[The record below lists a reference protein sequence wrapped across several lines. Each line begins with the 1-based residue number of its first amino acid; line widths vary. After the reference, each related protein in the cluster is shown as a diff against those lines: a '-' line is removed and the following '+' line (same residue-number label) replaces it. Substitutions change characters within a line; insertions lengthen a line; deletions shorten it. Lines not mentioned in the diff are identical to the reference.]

1 MAILTQRSGY
11 RICEQFRVQTNGTT
25 PVDILQVLPGTVID
39 HVVAR
44 CETPGT
50 GAANLTIGDDD
61 DADGFVLA
69 GDHTAAAGTHYGD
82 APTERGVYLRDA
94 TEKAGYVKAYNAAK
108 TLKAVLSATGTTQG
122 TWQVTVEGY
131 RVDIG

>member
-1 MAILTQRSGY
+1 MAVLTQRSGY

-69 GDHTAAAGTHYGD
+69 GDHTAAAGTLYGD
-82 APTERGVYLRDA
+82 ITTERGAYLFDV
-94 TEKAGYVKAYNAAK
+94 TNKGGHHKAYNLNK
-108 TLKAVLSATGTTQG
+108 TLRLLLSAAGATQG
-122 TWQVTVEGY
+122 TLQ
-131 RVDIG
+131 DITPGPP